1 VNPER
6 PGSLETL
13 RRHNRV
19 RVLEVLRRRGA
30 ASRAAIGRETGLSR
44 TSVSSLVAD
53 LIAEGVVVESPD
65 SEPRS
70 SSPNGGRPSTPLTLD
85 PSAGGVIGMDF
96 GHDSVR
102 VILTDLSYTVLDETL
117 HQLDVDN
124 EARKALAHAAG
135 AARTLLDEH
144 QIDRDRVVGA
154 GVALS
159 TPVRNGVPTSRAIF
173 RSWLDIDVSGELEG
187 SLGVPVQVGND
198 ANLGALAEAML
209 GAGQDTGNLVYV
221 MLSAGVGAGLV
232 LDGRLY
238 EGETGTAGELGHVVV
253 NPDGLVCRCGNRGC
267 LETVA
272 GASALAAALH
282 QSHGDVTLENV
293 LRLADEGDSGAQRV
307 IIDAGHAVGQ
317 ALAGICS
324 VLDPKLVVVGGELAD
339 AGDLILESIRESI
352 ERAMTPSA
360 GHSVDVVAGELGS
373 RAQALGAAVLAA
385 SSVPIA

>member
-144 QIDRDRVVGA
+144 QIDRDRVVAGA
-154 GVALS
+154 GRGSLSHARQFVAKL
-159 TPVRNGVPTSRAIF
+159 RNGVAATSTTTTRPRARPTTTSRPRA
-173 RSWLDIDVSGELEG
+173 
-187 SLGVPVQVGND
+187 
-198 ANLGALAEAML
+198 
-209 GAGQDTGNLVYV
+209 
-221 MLSAGVGAGLV
+221 
-232 LDGRLY
+232 
-238 EGETGTAGELGHVVV
+238 
-253 NPDGLVCRCGNRGC
+253 
-267 LETVA
+267 
-272 GASALAAALH
+272 
-282 QSHGDVTLENV
+282 VT
-293 LRLADEGDSGAQRV
+293 
-307 IIDAGHAVGQ
+307 
-317 ALAGICS
+317 
-324 VLDPKLVVVGGELAD
+324 
-339 AGDLILESIRESI
+339 SI
-352 ERAMTPSA
+352 TP
-360 GHSVDVVAGELGS
+360 
-373 RAQALGAAVLAA
+373 
-385 SSVPIA
+385 